1 MTTVLGNN
9 RRARQT
15 SASTTS
21 TSTTSTSTVPSRTGA
36 VGPSPAAHSNPSGS
50 AGEPRTGST
59 PTARP
64 WAARYGRRLALTD
77 LIVVAW
83 AAVGT
88 HTVHFGSASTRVS
101 RHPESL
107 LYILL
112 TVAIGLLWVLT
123 LQVGGTRE
131 ASVVGHG
138 GDEYKRIVRA
148 SVVLFGLIAISSY
161 VFGLD
166 LPRAYVLVMMPAG
179 LVALIAGRF
188 IWRRWLHGMRA
199 SGQFQSKVLV
209 VGSRATA
216 HELMDSLRRAPLAG
230 YRVVGACVRPPT
242 GRELPGSDEGKTI
255 DGIPVLGDLTNVA
268 EVARRIGADVVAVT
282 ATGAYGP
289 HLVRKL
295 GWELESTT
303 IDLVLAPALTNIA
316 GPRIHTAPVAG
327 LPLLHVDRP
336 TYRGA
341 NRILKKTFDVV
352 GALVLL
358 LAFSP
363 VLLTLAVAIKISDRG
378 PVFFRQE
385 RVGLNGRTFKMI
397 KFRSMVTNAEGLLA
411 ELRRSQDAG
420 NDVLFKLRDDP
431 RVTRIG
437 KILRRFSLDELP
449 QLFNVVTG
457 EMSLV
462 GPRPPLAAEV
472 DLYGDDARLR
482 LLVKPGM
489 TGLWQVS
496 GRSNLTWEDTVR
508 LDVYYVENWS
518 ITSDLVILWKTA
530 KAVGA
535 SSGAY

>member
-1 MTTVLGNN
+1 MTTVLGSG
-9 RRARQT
+9 RRSVPKHTGAAGPGPVGQANPAT
-15 SASTTS
+15 SDPA
-21 TSTTSTSTVPSRTGA
+21 SRTGSA
-36 VGPSPAAHSNPSGS
+36 PAP
-50 AGEPRTGST
+50 
-59 PTARP
+59 RP
-64 WAARYGRRLALTD
+64 WAARYGWRLAVTD
-77 LIVVAW
+77 LVVVAW

-112 TVAIGLLWVLT
+112 TVAIGLLWVLA

-131 ASVVGHG
+131 ASVIGHG

-161 VFGLD
+161 VFDLN

-179 LVALIAGRF
+179 LVALVAGRF
-188 IWRRWLHGMRA
+188 IWRRWLHGKRA

-216 HELMDSLRRAPLAG
+216 HELMESLRRAPLAG
-230 YRVVGACVRPPT
+230 YRVVGACVRPAS
-242 GRELPGSDEGKTI
+242 GRELPGSDEGPSI
-255 DGIPVLGDLTNVA
+255 DGVPVLGDLTNVA
-268 EVARRIGADVVAVT
+268 AVARRIGADVVAVT

-341 NRILKKTFDVV
+341 NRILKKTFDVA
-352 GALVLL
+352 GAMFLL
-358 LAFSP
+358 LLFSP
-363 VLLTLAVAIKISDRG
+363 VLLSLAVAIKLSDRG

-397 KFRSMVTNAEGLLA
+397 KFRSMVTNAEALLA
-411 ELRRSQDAG
+411 ELRESQRDSQDAG

-449 QLFNVVTG
+449 QLFNVVFG

-462 GPRPPLAAEV
+462 GPRPPLAVEV

-530 KAVGA
+530 KAVVA

>member
-1 MTTVLGNN
+1 MTTALGASL
-9 RRARQT
+9 RRL
-15 SASTTS
+15 
-21 TSTTSTSTVPSRTGA
+21 V
-36 VGPSPAAHSNPSGS
+36 PAARNASDTAVAPKRSS
-50 AGEPRTGST
+50 PVSPPRTGST
-59 PTARP
+59 PVARP
-64 WAARYGRRLALTD
+64 WATRYGRRLALTD
-77 LIVVAW
+77 LLVVVW

-88 HTVHFGSASTRVS
+88 HTVRFGSATTRVS

-107 LYILL
+107 MYILL
-112 TVAIGLLWVLT
+112 TVAVAALWIIA

-148 SVVLFGLIAISSY
+148 SVVLFGLVAISSY
-161 VFGLD
+161 VFDLD
-166 LPRAYVLVMMPAG
+166 LPRAYVLIMMPAG
-179 LVALIAGRF
+179 LIALLAGRF
-188 IWRRWLHGMRA
+188 IWRRWLHGQRA

-209 VGSRATA
+209 VGNRSTA
-216 HELMDSLRRAPLAG
+216 QELLQSLRRAPLAG
-230 YRVVGACVRPPT
+230 YRVIGVCARPASA
-242 GRELPGSDEGKTI
+242 GELIEVDDQAMI
-255 DGIPVLGDLTNVA
+255 DGVPVLGDLTDVA
-268 EVARRIGADVVAVT
+268 EVARRVGADVVAVT
-282 ATGAYGP
+282 STGAYGP

-295 GWELESTT
+295 GWELESTA
-303 IDLVLAPALTNIA
+303 INLVLAPALTNIA
-316 GPRIHTAPVAG
+316 GPRIHTTPVAG
-327 LPLLHVDRP
+327 LPLIHVDRP

-341 NRILKKTFDVV
+341 NRILKKTFDLV

-358 LAFSP
+358 LLFSP
-363 VLLTLAVAIKISDRG
+363 VLLTLAVAIKLSDRG

-397 KFRSMVTNAEGLLA
+397 KFRSMVTNAEALLA
-411 ELRRSQDAG
+411 ELRESSQDAG

-518 ITSDLVILWKTA
+518 ITSDLVILWRTA
-530 KAVGA
+530 KAVVA